1 MKKFNFVLIVSNL
14 FIVTMMMTLMTVE
27 EVKDCGDENSD
38 CDVCH

>member
-1 MKKFNFVLIVSNL
+1 MKKFNFVVIVSNL

-38 CDVCH
+38 CDDCH

>member
-38 CDVCH
+38 